1 MRHNPRCAI
10 FREPPTLQDPNDF
23 EALEALWNLP
33 SPGDTAHHDYTDER
47 ARRNAMYEYCYAK
60 RDHLEQHL
68 AEGERML
75 KAVLAGETIKVPC
88 TIGMSKYYRSEI
100 HKYILEH
107 TVEPILIAI
116 SPDQR
121 YLTLKKHPQP
131 LPIEDLAK

>member
-1 MRHNPRCAI
+1 MSTI
-10 FREPPTLQDPNDF
+10 DPDDF

-75 KAVLAGETIKVPC
+75 KAVLADLKQLHEEERKELGVPKRRA
-88 TIGMSKYYRSEI
+88 TDRRIR
-100 HKYILEH
+100 
-107 TVEPILIAI
+107 
-116 SPDQR
+116 
-121 YLTLKKHPQP
+121 
-131 LPIEDLAK
+131 